1 MRASRHLVASLDAS
15 ARQVAVAVT
24 CACALLSTGSV
35 VAKPAW
41 ASSSPKYSLAITE
54 GETTL
59 PEYPVL
65 STVGEVEH
73 VGSGSVAVSIA
84 RGGVVVAKST
94 GDRGSAWMSQVP
106 QVGDV
111 VSLESPVGTTIGVM
125 VYDGLP
131 TLAPTVCAGSTDFS
145 GQNSPGET
153 VRGGYF
159 TETQNPYREEE
170 QTGRGR
176 AQVTILS
183 GTSFGGGFLAP
194 LAYGQTVYVE
204 ESLET
209 PLAGGAVFEYSSLN
223 ERPVG
228 ACPPPPPPP
237 APPPPPPPALRGSLL
252 KLGKIDI
259 HKLLKFG
266 WSTYVT
272 INQPGTVTEDLYLR
286 DGTLPAYPSSTGA
299 RKHRHRPKPGALL
312 IARGTA
318 NAKSAGSVHVVIHV
332 TGQGRKALRHA
343 RHLQAVLVT
352 TLRSKSGAKLSLP
365 RHSVSLRA

>member
-1 MRASRHLVASLDAS
+1 MRASHHLASSLGAS
-15 ARQVAVAVT
+15 ARQVVVAAT
-24 CACALLSTGSV
+24 CACAALAAV
-35 VAKPAW
+35 NAAAEPAW
-41 ASSSPKYSLAITE
+41 ASSSPKYTLAVTE

-73 VGSGSVAVSIA
+73 AGSGSVAVSIA
-84 RGGVVVAKST
+84 RGGVVVAKGT

-131 TLAPTVCAGSTDFS
+131 AIAPTVCAGSTDFS

-183 GTSFGGGFLAP
+183 GTSFGGGFLSP
-194 LAYGQTVYVE
+194 LAFGQTVYAE

-228 ACPPPPPPP
+228 ACPPPPLPPP
-237 APPPPPPPALRGSLL
+237 PPPPPPPALQGSLL
-252 KLGKIDI
+252 RLGKIDI
-259 HKLLKFG
+259 RKLLKSG
-266 WSTYVT
+266 WLTYVT

-286 DGTLPAYPSSTGA
+286 DGTLPAYASSAPTG
-299 RKHRHRPKPGALL
+299 KHRHRRKPPALL

-318 NAKSAGSVHVVIHV
+318 DAKSAGTVHVVIHV
-332 TGQGRKALRHA
+332 TARGRKVLRHA
-343 RHLQAVLVT
+343 RHLEAVLVT

-365 RHSVSLRA
+365 RHPVSLHT